1 MSASPNRAILLASL
15 LILSVA
21 PISGIA
27 SAEITRG
34 SGNAQYYV
42 SDSSGSV
49 TDEAVIFQGE
59 EDITLRNTTKASDNQ
74 VVAPASL
81 TRDVA
86 TGSIPLSLP
95 IPQDQT
101 LGEYKNRAGFSVT
114 VTTPRITEFEINND
128 DGQDVSGG
136 ILGADQNATVNIEF
150 NFADS
155 ERINLIIES
164 ENGVDVTNEFTSA
177 NTTINASVANNV
189 PEVDDTAG
197 SVTIPID
204 PSNVDEG
211 EYTFTAEGDDDFDF
225 GQASQSTTINIISD
239 QQASLE
245 INQERVIQGDTN
257 AFTITNSLESR
268 FHAVVIESSD
278 FRDGVSDN
286 DAANIF
292 RNVGDTVQTGLLSET
307 GSGAVSNTSD
317 SSQITNAT
325 HAFAVVEIDGGNG
338 VGSVE
343 TQFLD
348 DTTSTIEVYP
358 SSDTAAS
365 SYLNNADRIA
375 TGQNATDLFSGNTN
389 DDSIDFEI
397 TKGGA
402 PPAFVEFNNTT
413 VPTDSSTVTVDRA
426 QFGNQ
431 SIPAGEFV
439 VVLHQTDD
447 GTFTGNIGPK
457 IGESFILSAESRSDI
472 IVNLGPLV
480 SQNDT
485 VTQLENSQTLVAVLH
500 RANPDG
506 GTNHGAPLIRNG
518 SRVSDRAQITAQVQP
533 TETETGTQNDGFGV
547 FTAFVALLV
556 TFLGFK
562 RMHQE

>member
-15 LILSVA
+15 LMLSVA

-34 SGNAQYYV
+34 SGNAQYNV
-42 SDSSGSV
+42 SASSGNV
-49 TDEAVIFQGE
+49 TDGGVIFQGE
-59 EDITLRNTTKASDNQ
+59 EDITLRNTTKASGNQ

-86 TGSIPLSLP
+86 TGGIPLSLP

-136 ILGADQNATVNIEF
+136 TLIANQNATVNIEF
-150 NFADS
+150 NFEDS
-155 ERINLIIES
+155 EQINLIIES
-164 ENGVDVTNEFTSA
+164 ENGVDVTNEFSA

-211 EYTFTAEGDDDFDF
+211 EYTFVAEGDDDLDF
-225 GQASQSTTINIISD
+225 GQASEARLVTIQSGRGGGGGGGAI
-239 QQASLE
+239 
-245 INQERVIQGDTN
+245 
-257 AFTITNSLESR
+257 
-268 FHAVVIESSD
+268 
-278 FRDGVSDN
+278 GVP
-286 DAANIF
+286 
-292 RNVGDTVQTGLLSET
+292 Q
-307 GSGAVSNTSD
+307 
-317 SSQITNAT
+317 
-325 HAFAVVEIDGGNG
+325 
-338 VGSVE
+338 
-343 TQFLD
+343 
-348 DTTSTIEVYP
+348 P
-358 SSDTAAS
+358 
-365 SYLNNADRIA
+365 
-375 TGQNATDLFSGNTN
+375 
-389 DDSIDFEI
+389 
-397 TKGGA
+397 A

-485 VTQLENSQTLVAVLH
+485 VTQLENSQTLIAVLH
-500 RANPDG
+500 RANRRG
-506 GTNHGAPLIRNG
+506 ATNHGAPLIRNG

-533 TETETGTQNDGFGV
+533 TETETGPQNDGFGV